1 MSQYD
6 NTNQARAFPPQG
18 LFTREG
24 VQKLQ
29 ASGKPIISVMA
40 NVDGKD
46 VDIGLYWAMEWD
58 DATGTYS
65 KTEYKLTKN
74 GDKFLRAK
82 VTPARVKTV
91 APVPVLGDVGKN
103 DPFNDD
109 DVFS

>member
-46 VDIGLYWAMEWD
+46 VDIGLYWAMEWN

-65 KTEYKLTKN
+65 DTQYKLNKY
-74 GDKFLRAK
+74 GDKYLRAK
-82 VTPARVKTV
+82 VKPAYVKPV
-91 APVPVLGDVGKN
+91 DSVPVLGDVGKN